1 MNDRIR
7 AILERQPNL
16 AAFCREAGVSYY
28 AAYYFLK
35 TPGANIS
42 AENAMRVLEASG
54 GRDVGRKMSRCGA
67 EGGGE

>member
-16 AAFCREAGVSYY
+16 AAFCREAGIEYH

-35 TPGANIS
+35 TPGADIS
-42 AENAMRVLEASG
+42 AENAMRVIEA
-54 GRDVGRKMSRCGA
+54 A